1 MINLRKIIAL
11 SLCTSMLINSST
23 SVVSAAIG
31 NIRSFSIASNT
42 NNNDKSEQNKNSI
55 IWISKD
61 SIEVG
66 TEFNTMNGVK
76 AYDEDGSDITNS
88 ISVLGQVDNSKPG
101 EYELEYCVKNKSGE
115 TIKRTRKVTV
125 KESENKAELSQE
137 TTNKDNEVLNNQENV
152 QEVKIVGPTFTR
164 TYLGEEFNDKANIQA
179 INSNG
184 KDITSLIA
192 VEGQVDVNKVG
203 SYELKYSVADET
215 GKTATL
221 TRKVNVINKNIFN
234 KYIEKIN
241 EETKE
246 KIKELGFSIYLDNN
260 TSKFLVENQSK
271 EQLDPSKKDEVV
283 FKIRVI
289 DKDNKEKLKIELL
302 GSDTGESEK
311 LNSLKGLEYSFGDYI
326 EINTEEAKERF
337 TIEGEMSGDI
347 KAKLEEGATATEQDK
362 IEDYSDGVDNID
374 YLLNVRFKI
383 TEEGIETVYNKAP
396 EVRGL
401 QPMEKLLTERSSQL
415 EGISVIDDHDG
426 NISNDNIEIYEEK
439 NDEGKTI
446 GLRYEVSD
454 SWGRRVSVLR
464 YLKSQIESSEE
475 AQDIK
480 YIDSEGNINLASEN
494 SRTGTNNATAGTL
507 SRNIITVKGFAY
519 SDGNDERFKIK
530 FNGDTNKIEIYD
542 RDSRLFDNK
551 ITDKYFQIKLYSKT
565 GTLKRELT
573 INGSDRADNKK
584 IDEFNNTNFEFGDQI
599 EIYHAYS
606 DSKLLIASNIQNF
619 DGNPNTG
626 IPKNKLESARFELT
640 NTGMKYLTNTPPT
653 ITWSAEEL
661 VVTAGKE
668 VDLLADITVTDDI
681 DKNIKKS
688 TVSVTA
694 YNPNRL
700 GQQTITY
707 SVKDSWGAVGTY
719 NRTIRVVSNG
729 ALANTDI
736 KIKSADGSNGV
747 FSIGFDDLEK
757 RLLIKDQTENKL
769 DESKP
774 NELALSL
781 KIISKAGITKKEIK
795 LNGSASG
802 SHSQITA
809 LNGYRYNVGD
819 YIELWSPNYSKSI
832 IITGE
837 IQKDEEIT
845 EDYKDGVKKEDFI
858 KNVRF
863 RLDKNVLFA
872 KYNKAPEIKFKSDLT
887 IKRGQNFNP
896 LDFIEKIEDD
906 YDNLNKNLVK
916 VSYNKAEF
924 ESVGKYEVAYKIS
937 DSWGRVTEE
946 KIKIQVIEKNDLEK
960 SRIYFLPNDEAST
973 KDNAIV
979 TFAFDDVNKRLHADI
994 KESQFIS
1001 GSLNGNALEI
1011 SIFNSTGELK
1021 AKSTI
1026 GYNAQIDKEAL
1037 SEVLKATIEYDD
1049 MINVYAYSNK
1059 KIRITGLSSKGSEYE
1074 EGFENEDKMVNT
1086 RFKVTKNGLEAIY
1099 NEAPKFV
1106 GIDDKIIM
1114 KNESFEPLKDISVTD
1129 DHDKTIPNEKIE
1141 IIGTIDTSRAGYQ
1154 TLTYK
1159 VTDSW
1164 GRSTEK
1170 ERKVFVRPLAENNK
1184 IILKNSSSQDA
1195 FKIGF
1200 DFSKMRF
1207 TVEIID
1213 SNTVLNSENTGKE
1226 FSLTVYNSS
1235 GQRVETFELNG
1246 TDVLSEEKFDKLKKI
1261 PLSVG
1266 SQISLWAKTSNNL
1279 RVEGTLIKPDDVTI
1293 DYSHGISNAEY
1304 MDNVRFVGTED
1315 GMKVV
1320 YNKAPV
1326 ITLPQDTNPN
1336 PFVLYKGD
1344 DYRTELLKGVTVSDP
1359 NEFDNGINNDSIE
1372 IKLKKVKNNAENSTP
1387 NTTPGNTPNETP
1399 DSTTNTTTES
1409 SSNNRTSS
1417 NEIDS
1422 SNGTNESIDLENS
1435 GQGSESEGSGGD
1447 NSENS
1452 NPGGSSGSTNGNDNI
1467 DNSGGS
1473 EGSEQQ
1479 PPESNPGNSTEN
1491 ITEQFIT
1498 LENLTALGQYDV
1510 YYTIADSWGKKT
1522 QIIRR
1527 IVLESSI
1534 SRNGI
1539 VFQGNVYGQGHTVG
1553 DAFTLKFNINT
1564 KKLEVTNGDPNVIF
1578 RYGNDNA
1585 VYYKIYIYNNNGQL
1599 KTTQPIQLRGNEKFD
1614 SNSTQQ
1620 LNQISFDYGDY
1631 IKLEPEHAIRIKI
1644 TGPVRNQLE
1653 DYTDGGNYED
1663 DFKKTRFY
1671 ITEEGL
1677 KSQLEPKEINE
1688 NQSIIE
1694 FTGTLGGKPFKMVF
1708 DHETKQITYP
1718 NTTTQYY
1725 NYDID
1730 KQIALK
1736 VYVKK
1741 VSEQNERVAVNIQ
1754 GRTVGVPQALK
1765 NIFSNSLF
1773 EDGDYIRFE
1782 YTNIPNGGGIS
1793 VSGKLKSD
1801 YKYENKIISNEDIQ
1815 NIRFYLRSNND
1826 SKYLEPVYNNPPEF
1840 KTIIGSEQVDGLKDI
1855 DIYEDDVNTFNP
1867 MADVIVVDDND
1878 TNKNEDD
1885 YQVTNP
1891 IKDGITTT
1899 LSGIG
1904 KYVYTYTATDSWGKR
1919 TTATR
1924 NVYVR
1929 PSLFKNKIVLYPKV
1943 NTSDNEDNNQDG
1955 SSNGAEE
1962 DNRDNNSSGNIQSPG
1977 SNENDGNL
1985 ENEENS
1991 RVGSNLEQGDGLG
2004 TENPPSEGNGSESQ
2018 EPPSSGDSNGDN
2030 QETEDTPSEDDSN
2043 NENQTN
2049 QKPAFEIV
2057 FDNDTNK
2064 YVVKNRSN
2072 KPINPELGDNPA
2084 FKIRIY
2090 DGSGQVRTT
2099 IELNGSDTGESTKL
2113 DELNEVNFNYG
2124 DTIRV
2129 WSADTKSLRITGEVT
2144 KNIKEEN
2151 QSKKVSFESVNYEEG
2166 TDDQDYLN
2174 NVAFKTAEAGLT
2186 AYYNKAPE
2194 INIQNLVNKNELN
2207 ILFGEEVNLL
2217 NGVTVSDDRDNLSP
2231 NIIEI
2236 IGKDLVDKNQIG
2248 SYKVTY
2254 KLTDTWGRSTSKDIT
2269 VNVISNMKNNEI
2281 EVYGETIN
2289 NQSEHKFTLKF
2300 NIYTNKLEIVRK
2312 NPIQEDNSNQQPD
2325 ISENSKEGINDGDS
2339 STTEP
2344 PTTPTEPSEPVEPS
2358 NPEGTNKPG
2367 ESNTPEG
2374 GGNSGNEEN
2383 TVQPPSVPEGGGDS
2397 EEPTKPQKEKYF
2409 QIIVA
2414 NRNGIE
2420 KANVILSKDEM
2431 NSDEYLKKLTEINVF
2446 NDDIITLY
2454 SVNPS
2459 NVKIKGKIENKGT
2472 DNFENGFSSVD
2483 QFSNV
2488 KFKVSNKGFELLKYR
2503 ELVMEISQ
2511 NLSVTRGNSKELLNG
2526 INLKYRDNN
2535 QIENL
2540 SNVDI
2545 KVNNVDPLKTGEYNA
2560 EYILTD
2566 VWGRTIKQTRRVT
2579 VVERNPLEHNRIVL
2593 KDSGSN
2599 KELMEFYID
2608 TINKRIITR
2617 KFDNEYTGTEET
2629 LIKLTLYDESGRTKK
2644 SIEVTKENLNSIKNE
2659 YIDYDY
2665 TDLIGI
2671 SDLYNVKNGL
2681 IINGDIQDKKEDYS
2695 NGVDNNDYID
2705 NVRFKLID
2713 ENQGL
2718 KSIYNNAPTI
2728 TIDGELTLFKDE
2740 SPDLYEGVKAN
2751 DTDAHDKDVS
2761 ESDIV
2766 IDTELDI
2773 TRIGTY
2779 TATYILQDTWGRETT
2794 KTRQIVVKSSLL
2806 NNKIQFYKKNNTSN
2820 DNSDASNSPSGPS
2833 DSNGADS
2840 SNGANNDGEENNES
2854 VEVNTKEAINQED
2867 ESTDD
2872 NTEVD
2877 TEDTEDT
2884 ETDKGD
2890 EKEDDKEDVK
2900 VNSLFEISLDLQEK
2914 KFIVT
2919 KNNEELRKVRKETSK
2934 LLTKTSNNEE
2944 SVTPDSSEESGS
2956 QGSGNISGG
2965 DNTTTV
2971 PGGNESSDGTV
2982 TTPGVENTN
2991 QPNGD
2996 NTQGPGNSENTDNS
3010 QGGDESTDTIN
3021 PGIGTV
3027 NPNTPI
3033 NGVEF
3038 EFKLFDENGKLKKE
3052 LSIKTEDLTN
3062 RSNITSKLNDFN
3074 NTKFDFGDYISIY
3087 AKENANNVRI
3097 TGNIDKP
3104 NNIKED
3110 YSTGISDPNYMYNV
3124 RFKINEDAMDAIYNE
3139 APTIKILEPQ
3149 KEIDVYCGDDIDYG
3163 DGTEIS
3169 DDHDLDIGSNNI
3181 TLSEDDKKEMGKIG
3195 KHKVTLILTD
3205 SWGRSVSVQRTYNV
3219 KTSID
3224 RNVISFPGY
3233 NRTSGD
3239 YEVFKLKF
3247 DSTTKQ
3253 IKVVERKNEQI
3264 HVHEDKLFF
3273 RITVYNGKENTIKQ
3287 RVELQARDH
3296 GTDSKLNVLND
3307 LNFEYDDYIT
3317 IYAYQTGRVKIE
3329 GPVRD
3334 QLEDYSDGVQL
3345 GDDLKFT
3352 RFYITEAGLKSE
3364 FVPETLASNESLIE
3378 FIGTNGG
3385 TPFKIKFNHTNRS
3398 VSFPDTTEFYNYDAN
3413 NIDVFRVKYYNARTN
3428 TLTNY
3433 NSQGRQSTVNEQL
3446 RNQLQNGF
3454 NDNDYLAFEYLK
3466 IPDSYYGLRLTGSV
3480 NIGDSADE
3488 DLKKEDYSDG
3498 IQNKRNLTEVRFYL
3512 NKDGQQGIFPV
3523 RVPAATITG
3532 ADDIDVLQGT
3542 PFNLMT
3548 DVIAT
3553 DTNGTVLTNS
3563 ITVTGDSTLARS
3575 VNNRWDL
3582 DTSRIG
3588 LYYAKYEVQN
3598 SEGIKTTVYR
3608 NIRVYTNATLAL
3620 RDTNQ
3625 TITMEQGAYL
3635 TDESKK
3641 AFLKQFV
3648 LAQDPEAL
3656 GSDAAEINKNLT
3668 DSIDVDV
3675 SKIEIE
3681 KPGTYPIKYSVIN
3694 AYGKKSELETTVSVV
3709 RTINV
3714 SVPTTLPFQVVTN
3727 LLNTDDTTNTQDPF
3741 VSGVLKLKN
3750 NRTSDVRV
3758 SIESFNKE
3766 DNSGNLDIVD
3776 PKTVENWD
3784 DLSKEESMSKMSLG
3798 IFVKSGFKDEA
3809 SNPGAGGDSNPGS
3822 GSESN
3827 PGAGD
3832 TDSGNGSTPG
3842 TSEPSTPSPDGSTS
3856 GGASSEDG
3864 ASGGTGGGETEG
3876 DLGSSEDTNQD
3887 STSRTA
3893 NDVLNGRKV
3902 TWLVPNA
3909 TEETFMGTLP
3919 RAENLETPSEGKL
3932 SFTSKHGKNFI
3943 GGTYKGKFKL
3953 VFKFE

>member
-125 KESENKAELSQE
+125 KENKNKAELSQE

-164 TYLGEEFNDKANIQA
+164 TYLGEAFNDKANIQA
-179 INSNG
+179 IDSNG
-184 KDITSLIA
+184 KDITSLIN
-192 VEGQVDVNKVG
+192 VEGKVDVNKVG

-311 LNSLKGLEYSFGDYI
+311 LNSLKELEYSFGDYI

-494 SRTGTNNATAGTL
+494 SRTGPNNSVITGL
-507 SRNIITVKGFAY
+507 SSNIITVKGFTY
-519 SDGNDERFKIK
+519 SNNSEVRFKLK
-530 FNGDTNKIEIYD
+530 FNADTNKIEIYD

-551 ITDKYFQIKLYSKT
+551 IAGKYFQIKLYSKT

-606 DSKLLIASNIQNF
+606 DSKLLINGTIKEFNGTA
-619 DGNPNTG
+619 NTG
-626 IPKNKLESARFELT
+626 IPKEKLESARFELT
-640 NTGMKYLTNTPPT
+640 KEGMKYLTNRPPT
-653 ITWSAEEL
+653 ITWPDEEL
-661 VVTAGKE
+661 VVTAGKD
-668 VDLLADITVTDDI
+668 VDLLSDITVKDDI

-694 YNPNRL
+694 YNPNKL
-700 GQQTITY
+700 GQQTVTY

-736 KIKSADGSNGV
+736 KIKSADGSKDV
-747 FSIGFDDLEK
+747 FYIGFDDLEK
-757 RLLIKDQTENKL
+757 RLLIKNQTENKL
-769 DESKP
+769 NESKP

-795 LNGSASG
+795 LNGSANG

-832 IITGE
+832 IISGSIE
-837 IQKDEEIT
+837 KDKEIT
-845 EDYKDGVKKEDFI
+845 EDYNNGVTKEDFI

-863 RLDKNVLFA
+863 KIDKNVLFA

-887 IKRGQNFNP
+887 IKRGDKFDP
-896 LDFIEKIEDD
+896 LNFIEKIEDD
-906 YDNLNKNLVK
+906 YDNLNKNLVR
-916 VSYNKAEF
+916 VSYNADKF
-924 ESVGKYEVAYKIS
+924 EKVGSHEVTYKIT
-937 DSWGRVTEE
+937 DSWGRTTEKTISISVT
-946 KIKIQVIEKNDLEK
+946 EKNDLEK

-1001 GSLNGNALEI
+1001 GSLNGTALEI

-1026 GYNAQIDKEAL
+1026 RYNEQIDKAAL
-1037 SEVLKATIEYDD
+1037 SDILGVKIQYDD

-1059 KIRITGLSSKGSEYE
+1059 KIRIIGITSSEKNYE
-1074 EGFENEDKMVNT
+1074 SGFEDNDKMVNT
-1086 RFKVTKNGLEAIY
+1086 RFKVTENGLEPIY
-1099 NEAPKFV
+1099 NEAPEFH
-1106 GIDDKIIM
+1106 GLEEKIIM
-1114 KNESFEPLKDISVTD
+1114 KNEKFNNLEGVSVTD
-1129 DHDKTIPNEKIE
+1129 DHDQ
-1141 IIGTIDTSRAGYQ
+1141 TIDNSEIVITGQIDSSIAGYQ
-1154 TLTYK
+1154 TLIYK

-1359 NEFDNGINNDSIE
+1359 NEFDNGINKDSIE

-1387 NTTPGNTPNETP
+1387 NTTPDNTPNETP

-1409 SSNNRTSS
+1409 SFNNRTSS

-1422 SNGTNESIDLENS
+1422 SDGTNESTDLENS
-1435 GQGSESEGSGGD
+1435 GEGSESEGSSGD
-1447 NSENS
+1447 NSSENNS
-1452 NPGGSSGSTNGNDNI
+1452 ENGNPGGSSGSTDGNDNT

-1473 EGSEQQ
+1473 EGNEQQ
-1479 PPESNPGNSTEN
+1479 PPENNPESSNGNTSEK
-1491 ITEQFIT
+1491 FIE
-1498 LENLTALGQYDV
+1498 LKNLTELGQYDV
-1510 YYTIADSWGKKT
+1510 YYTIADSWGKET
-1522 QIIRR
+1522 QIVRR

-1534 SRNGI
+1534 VRNGI
-1539 VFQGNVYGQGHTVG
+1539 IFQGNVRGQQYTVG
-1553 DAFTLKFNINT
+1553 DAFTLKFNIKT
-1564 KKLEVTNGDPNVIF
+1564 KKFEIAEKNTNVIF
-1578 RYGNDNA
+1578 RYNNENN
-1585 VYYKIYIYNNNGQL
+1585 VYHKMYIYDKNGNL
-1599 KTTQPIQLRGNEKFD
+1599 KSDGTIELRGNETAD
-1614 SNSTQQ
+1614 SPSAQR

-1631 IKLEPEHAIRIKI
+1631 IKFEPEHAIRIKI
-1644 TGPVRNQLE
+1644 TGTVRDELE
-1653 DYTDGGNYED
+1653 DYSDGGNYED

-1677 KSQLEPKEINE
+1677 RSVLEPKGLNE

-1708 DHETKQITYP
+1708 DHETKQISYP
-1718 NTTTQYY
+1718 SNTTQYY
-1725 NYDID
+1725 NYDSD
-1730 KQIALK
+1730 KRTALTA
-1736 VYVKK
+1736 YVKK
-1741 VSEQNERVAVNIQ
+1741 VNAQSERRIEIQ
-1754 GRTVGVPQALK
+1754 GRTSGVPGNLK
-1765 NIFSNSLF
+1765 SIFSNNTF
-1773 EDGDYIRFE
+1773 NDGDYIRFE

-1793 VSGKLKSD
+1793 ISGKLKPG

-1840 KTIIGSEQVDGLKDI
+1840 KTTIGNEQIDGLKDI

-1878 TNKNEDD
+1878 KDKRTND
-1885 YQVTNP
+1885 YTVTPPNPTVTN
-1891 IKDGITTT
+1891 
-1899 LSGIG
+1899 GIG

-1955 SSNGAEE
+1955 SGNGAEE

-2004 TENPPSEGNGSESQ
+2004 TENHPSGGNNSGVEAPPTES
-2018 EPPSSGDSNGDN
+2018 DN
-2030 QETEDTPSEDDSN
+2030 PTTENPPSEDDSN
-2043 NENQTN
+2043 NNQPSTETKE
-2049 QKPAFEIV
+2049 KPAFEIV
-2057 FDNDTNK
+2057 FDNDTHK

-2072 KPINPELGDNPA
+2072 KPINAELGDNPA

-2090 DGSGQVRTT
+2090 DGAGHVRAT
-2099 IELNGSDTGESTKL
+2099 IELNGSDTGESAKL
-2113 DELNEVNFNYG
+2113 DELNKVDFSYG

-2129 WSADTKSLRITGEVT
+2129 WSADTKSLRVTGKVT

-2151 QSKKVSFESVNYEEG
+2151 QSKKASFESVNYEEG
-2166 TDDQDYLN
+2166 TDDQDYFN
-2174 NVAFKTAEAGLT
+2174 NVAFQTAEAGLT
-2186 AYYNKAPE
+2186 AYYNKGPE

-2236 IGKDLVDKNQIG
+2236 IGKELVDKNQIG

-2281 EVYGETIN
+2281 EVYGEATN

-2312 NPIQEDNSNQQPD
+2312 NPIQENNNNQQPD
-2325 ISENSKEGINDGDS
+2325 TSENSKEGVNEGDS
-2339 STTEP
+2339 STTEQ
-2344 PTTPTEPSEPVEPS
+2344 PTTPIEPSEPVEPS

-2459 NVKIKGKIENKGT
+2459 NVKIKGKIENKGD
-2472 DNFENGFSSVD
+2472 DNFEEGFTNVE
-2483 QFSNV
+2483 QFNNV
-2488 KFKVSNKGFELLKYR
+2488 KFKITNKGFELLKYR

-2511 NLSVTRGNSKELLNG
+2511 NLSVTRGNSEELLNG
-2526 INLKYRDNN
+2526 IYLRYRDNN
-2535 QIENL
+2535 QIVNL
-2540 SNVDI
+2540 SNVNI
-2545 KVNNVDPLKTGEYNA
+2545 QVKNVDPLKPGEYNA

-2566 VWGRTIKQTRRVT
+2566 VWGRTIEETRKVT
-2579 VVERNPLEHNRIVL
+2579 VVERNHLEHNRIVL
-2593 KDSGSN
+2593 KDSSNN

-2617 KFDNEYTGTEET
+2617 KFDNEYTGAEET
-2629 LIKLTLYDESGRTKK
+2629 LIKLTLYDENGRTKK
-2644 SIEVTKENLNSIKNE
+2644 SIEVTKDNLNSIENE

-2671 SDLYNVKNGL
+2671 SDLYNVKDGL
-2681 IINGDIQDKKEDYS
+2681 IIKGDIEDRKEDYS

-2713 ENQGL
+2713 ENQGV

-2794 KTRQIVVKSSLL
+2794 ETRQIVVKSSLL

-2820 DNSDASNSPSGPS
+2820 DNSDVSNTPSGPS

-2840 SNGANNDGEENNES
+2840 SNGPGNDGEENNES

-3087 AKENANNVRI
+3087 AKENTNNVRI

-3139 APTIKILEPQ
+3139 APTIKVQNPNEV
-3149 KEIDVYCGDDIDYG
+3149 IDVYCGDDIDYG
-3163 DGTEIS
+3163 FGAEIS

-3181 TLSEDDKKEMGKIG
+3181 TLSENDKNAMAKIG
-3195 KHKVTLILTD
+3195 QHTVTLILTD
-3205 SWGRSVSVQRTYNV
+3205 SWGRSVSVKRKYNV
-3219 KTSID
+3219 KPSID
-3224 RNVISFPGY
+3224 RNVISFPGRQ
-3233 NRTSGD
+3233 NGTDG
-3239 YEVFKLKF
+3239 VAFKVGF
-3247 DSTTKQ
+3247 DSQEKR
-3253 IKVVERKNEQI
+3253 IKLVEKNDFRIQEHNHQLFFKI
-3264 HVHEDKLFF
+3264 NVYKANNEKRINEIVLYSDDRGNTDKL
-3273 RITVYNGKENTIKQ
+3273 RELENLT
-3287 RVELQARDH
+3287 
-3296 GTDSKLNVLND
+3296 
-3307 LNFEYDDYIT
+3307 FEYGDYIT

-3352 RFYITEAGLKSE
+3352 RFYITEAGLKSQ
-3364 FVPETLASNESLIE
+3364 FVPETLETNESLIE

-3385 TPFKIKFNHTNRS
+3385 TPFKIKFNHTDRR
-3398 VSFPDTTEFYNYDAN
+3398 VSFPDTTEFYNYDAGSRV
-3413 NIDVFRVKYYNARTN
+3413 VFRVKYYNASTG
-3428 TLTNY
+3428 TLTSY
-3433 NSQGRQSTVNEQL
+3433 DSQGGHNSVNQQL
-3446 RNQLQNGF
+3446 KDVLNRGF
-3454 NDNDYLAFEYLK
+3454 NNNDYLAFEYLE
-3466 IPDSYYGLRLTGSV
+3466 IPDSYYGLRLTGKV
-3480 NIGDSADE
+3480 EIGGDADE
-3488 DLKKEDYSDG
+3488 DLKKENYSDG

-3512 NKDGQQGIFPV
+3512 NKDDQQGIFPV
-3523 RVPAATITG
+3523 RVKAATITG
-3532 ADDIDVLQGT
+3532 AEDIDVLQNT
-3542 PFNLMT
+3542 RFNLK
-3548 DVIAT
+3548 DHVKAT
-3553 DTNGTVLTNS
+3553 DSDGEVLTGS
-3563 ITVTGDSTLARS
+3563 MTVTGDNTLARS
-3575 VNNRWDL
+3575 VNDNWDL

-3588 LYYAKYEVQN
+3588 LYYAKYEVVN
-3598 SEGIKTTVYR
+3598 KEGIKTTVYR

-3620 RDTNQ
+3620 KDSDEE
-3625 TITMEQGAYL
+3625 IVMEQGAYP
-3635 TDESKK
+3635 TVESKK
-3641 AFLKQFV
+3641 EFLKKFAM
-3648 LAQDPEAL
+3648 AQDPEAI
-3656 GSDAAEINKNLT
+3656 SDNAEQINQKLT

-3675 SKIEIE
+3675 SQINIE

-3694 AYGKKSELETTVSVV
+3694 AYGKKSELEANVSVV

-3758 SIESFNKE
+3758 SIESFTKE
-3766 DNSGNLDIVD
+3766 DSSGELNIVNPSD
-3776 PKTVENWD
+3776 VTNWD

-3798 IFVKSGFKDEA
+3798 IFVKSGFKDET
-3809 SNPGAGGDSNPGS
+3809 NTPDTGGDSSPGS
-3822 GSESN
+3822 
-3827 PGAGD
+3827 GD
-3832 TDSGNGSTPG
+3832 TDSGNGTTPG
-3842 TSEPSTPSPDGSTS
+3842 TSEPSVPNPDGSTS
-3856 GGASSEDG
+3856 GGASSEGG
-3864 ASGGTGGGETEG
+3864 ASGGTGGETEG

-3893 NDVLNGRKV
+3893 NDVLNERNV
-3902 TWLVPNA
+3902 TWLVPNE
-3909 TEETFMGTLP
+3909 TTKTFMGTLP
-3919 RAENLETPSEGKL
+3919 RASSLQTPSEGKL

>member
-125 KESENKAELSQE
+125 KENKNKAELSQE

-164 TYLGEEFNDKANIQA
+164 TYLGEAFNDKANIQA
-179 INSNG
+179 IDSNG
-184 KDITSLIA
+184 KDITSLIT

-311 LNSLKGLEYSFGDYI
+311 LNSLKELEYSFGDYI

-464 YLKSQIESSEE
+464 YLKSQIESSDE

-507 SRNIITVKGFAY
+507 SRNIITVKGFTY

-530 FNGDTNKIEIYD
+530 FNGDTNKIEIYG

-551 ITDKYFQIKLYSKT
+551 IADKYFQIKLYSKT

-606 DSKLLIASNIQNF
+606 ESKLLI
-619 DGNPNTG
+619 DGNIKEFNGTANTG

-640 NTGMKYLTNTPPT
+640 KEGMKYLTNTPPT
-653 ITWSAEEL
+653 VTWPDEEL
-661 VVTAGKE
+661 VVTAGKD
-668 VDLLADITVTDDI
+668 VDLLSDITVTDDI

-688 TVSVTA
+688 TVNVTA
-694 YNPNRL
+694 YNPNKL
-700 GQQTITY
+700 GQQTVTY

-736 KIKSADGSNGV
+736 KIKSADGSNDV

-757 RLLIKDQTENKL
+757 RLLIKNQTENKL
-769 DESKP
+769 NESKP

-795 LNGSASG
+795 LNGSANG

-819 YIELWSPNYSKSI
+819 YIELWSPDYSKSI

-837 IQKDEEIT
+837 IQKDKEIT
-845 EDYKDGVKKEDFI
+845 EDYKDGVQTEDFI

-863 RLDKNVLFA
+863 KIDKNVLIA
-872 KYNKAPEIKFKSDLT
+872 KYNKAPTFKFKSDLT
-887 IKRGQNFNP
+887 IKRGDNFNP
-896 LDFIEKIEDD
+896 LDFIDEIKDD
-906 YDNLNKNLVK
+906 YDNLNKKLVK
-916 VSYNKAEF
+916 VTYDEADF
-924 ESVGKYEVAYKIS
+924 EEVGSHEVTYKIT
-937 DSWGRVTEE
+937 DSWGRTTEE
-946 KIKIQVIEKNDLEK
+946 TISISVTEKNDLEK

-1001 GSLNGNALEI
+1001 GSLNGTALEI

-1026 GYNAQIDKEAL
+1026 RYNEQIDKAAL
-1037 SEVLKATIEYDD
+1037 SDILRAKIQYDD
-1049 MINVYAYSNK
+1049 MINVYAYSNS
-1059 KIRITGLSSKGSEYE
+1059 KIRIIGITSSEKNYE
-1074 EGFENEDKMVNT
+1074 SGFEDNDKMVNT
-1086 RFKVTKNGLEAIY
+1086 RFKVTENGLEPIY
-1099 NEAPKFV
+1099 NEAPKFH
-1106 GIDDKIIM
+1106 GLEEKIIM
-1114 KNESFEPLKDISVTD
+1114 KNEKFNNLEGVSVTD
-1129 DHDKTIPNEKIE
+1129 DHDQ
-1141 IIGTIDTSRAGYQ
+1141 TIDNSKIVITGQIDSSIAGYQ
-1154 TLTYK
+1154 TLIYK

-1184 IILKNSSSQDA
+1184 IILKNSNSQDA

-1207 TVEIID
+1207 TAEIID

-1235 GQRVETFELNG
+1235 GQRVETFEFNG

-1344 DYRTELLKGVTVSDP
+1344 DYRTELLKNVLVSDP
-1359 NEFDNGINNDSIE
+1359 NEFDNGITKDSIE
-1372 IKLKKVKNNAENSTP
+1372 IKLKKITNAENSTP

-1399 DSTTNTTTES
+1399 DSTTNTIAES
-1409 SSNNRTSS
+1409 SS

-1422 SNGTNESIDLENS
+1422 SDGTNESTDLENS
-1435 GQGSESEGSGGD
+1435 EQGSESEGSSGN
-1447 NSENS
+1447 NSEN
-1452 NPGGSSGSTNGNDNI
+1452 
-1467 DNSGGS
+1467 
-1473 EGSEQQ
+1473 
-1479 PPESNPGNSTEN
+1479 SNPGNSTEN

-1498 LENLTALGQYDV
+1498 LENLTELGQYDV
-1510 YYTIADSWGKKT
+1510 YYTIADSWGRET
-1522 QIIRR
+1522 QVVRR
-1527 IVLESSI
+1527 ILLQSSI
-1534 SRNGI
+1534 VRNGI
-1539 VFQGNVYGQGHTVG
+1539 IFQGNVRGQQYTVG
-1553 DAFTLKFNINT
+1553 DAFTLKFNIKT
-1564 KKLEVTNGDPNVIF
+1564 KKFEIAEKNTNIIF
-1578 RYGNDNA
+1578 RYNNENN
-1585 VYYKIYIYNNNGQL
+1585 VYHKMYIYDKNGNL
-1599 KTTQPIQLRGNEKFD
+1599 KSNGTIELRGNETAD
-1614 SNSTQQ
+1614 SPSAQK

-1631 IKLEPEHAIRIKI
+1631 IKFEPEHAIRIKI
-1644 TGPVRNQLE
+1644 TGTVRDELE
-1653 DYTDGGNYED
+1653 DYSDGGNYED

-1677 KSQLEPKEINE
+1677 RSVLEPKGLNE

-1708 DHETKQITYP
+1708 DHATKQISYP
-1718 NTTTQYY
+1718 SNTTQYY
-1725 NYDID
+1725 NYDIERRT
-1730 KQIALK
+1730 ALTA
-1736 VYVKK
+1736 YVKK
-1741 VSEQNERVAVNIQ
+1741 VNAQSESRIDIQ
-1754 GRTVGVPQALK
+1754 GRTSGVPRNLK
-1765 NIFSNSLF
+1765 SIFSNNTF
-1773 EDGDYIRFE
+1773 NDGDYIRFE

-1793 VSGKLKSD
+1793 ISGKLKPD
-1801 YKYENKIISNEDIQ
+1801 YKYQNKIISNEDIQ

-1840 KTIIGSEQVDGLKDI
+1840 KTTIGSEQIDGLKDI

-1878 TNKNEDD
+1878 KDKRTND
-1885 YQVTNP
+1885 YTVTPPNPTVTN
-1891 IKDGITTT
+1891 
-1899 LSGIG
+1899 GIG

-1929 PSLFKNKIVLYPKV
+1929 PSLFKNKIVLYPKES
-1943 NTSDNEDNNQDG
+1943 TSNSDQGNQDDEL
-1955 SSNGAEE
+1955 EE
-1962 DNRDNNSSGNIQSPG
+1962 DNNSSKHIKSSI
-1977 SNENDGNL
+1977 SNHNEGNL
-1985 ENEENS
+1985 ENSEGGNNTEE
-1991 RVGSNLEQGDGLG
+1991 GDNPS
-2004 TENPPSEGNGSESQ
+2004 TENPPSEGNGSEI
-2018 EPPSSGDSNGDN
+2018 ETPPSNGDSNGDN
-2030 QETEDTPSEDDSN
+2030 QESEDTPSEDDSN
-2043 NENQTN
+2043 NNQPSTETKE
-2049 QKPAFEIV
+2049 KPAFEIV
-2057 FDNDTNK
+2057 FDNDTHK

-2072 KPINPELGDNPA
+2072 KPINSELGDNPA

-2090 DGSGQVRTT
+2090 NQAGEERKT
-2099 IELNGSDTGESTKL
+2099 IELNGSDTGESAKL
-2113 DELNEVNFNYG
+2113 DELNNVDFSYG
-2124 DTIRV
+2124 DRIRV
-2129 WSADTKSLRITGEVT
+2129 WSADTKSLRITGNIT
-2144 KNIKEEN
+2144 KNI
-2151 QSKKVSFESVNYEEG
+2151 QTQDESEQAKFNEINYENG
-2166 TDDQDYLN
+2166 TDDQNYFN
-2174 NVAFKTAEAGLT
+2174 NVAFKTAQSGLT

-2194 INIQNLVNKNELN
+2194 INIKNLIKGNQLN

-2217 NGVTVSDDRDNLSP
+2217 NGVTVSDDRDNLSS
-2231 NIIEI
+2231 NDIEV
-2236 IGKDLVDKNQIG
+2236 IGKELVDKEQIG
-2248 SYKVTY
+2248 SYNVIYKV
-2254 KLTDTWGRSTSKDIT
+2254 TDTWGRSSSKEVT
-2269 VNVISNMKNNEI
+2269 VNVISNMTNNEI
-2281 EVYGETIN
+2281 EVYGEN
-2289 NQSEHKFTLKF
+2289 SQGQSEHKFTLKF

-2325 ISENSKEGINDGDS
+2325 ISENSKEGINHGDS

-2344 PTTPTEPSEPVEPS
+2344 PTTPIEPSEPVEPG
-2358 NPEGTNKPG
+2358 NQEIPNEPG
-2367 ESNTPEG
+2367 ESNPPEG
-2374 GGNSGNEEN
+2374 GENSGDQED
-2383 TVQPPSVPEGGGDS
+2383 TVEPPSNPEGGGDS
-2397 EEPTKPQKEKYF
+2397 DGETKPQKEKYF
-2409 QIIVA
+2409 QIIVT
-2414 NRNGIE
+2414 NRNGNE

-2431 NSDEYLKKLTEINVF
+2431 NSDEPLKKLTEINIF
-2446 NDDIITLY
+2446 NDDIISFY
-2454 SVNPS
+2454 SVNEN

-2483 QFSNV
+2483 QFNNV
-2488 KFKVSNKGFELLKYR
+2488 KFKITNKGFELIKYR

-2644 SIEVTKENLNSIKNE
+2644 SIEVTKENLNSIENE

-2681 IINGDIQDKKEDYS
+2681 IINGDIQYKKEDYS

-2773 TRIGTY
+2773 TRIGRY

-2890 EKEDDKEDVK
+2890 QKEDDKEDVK

-2919 KNNEELRKVRKETSK
+2919 KNNEELRRVRKETSK

-2944 SVTPDSSEESGS
+2944 SVTPDSSEENGP

-2965 DNTTTV
+2965 NNNITV
-2971 PGGNESSDGTV
+2971 PGGNESSDGDV

-2996 NTQGPGNSENTDNS
+2996 NTQDSGSGDNTDNS
-3010 QGGDESTDTIN
+3010 QDGDESTDTIN
-3021 PGIGTV
+3021 PGVGTV

-3087 AKENANNVRI
+3087 AKENTNNVRI

-3163 DGTEIS
+3163 DGAEIS

-3205 SWGRSVSVQRTYNV
+3205 SWGRSVSVQRTYNI
-3219 KTSID
+3219 KASID
-3224 RNVISFPGY
+3224 RNIISFPGHG
-3233 NRTSGD
+3233 NNID

-3253 IKVVERKNEQI
+3253 IKVVDREDKQI
-3264 HVHEDKLFF
+3264 HVHNDMLFF
-3273 RITVYNGKENTIKQ
+3273 RITVYNGKDNTIKQ
-3287 RVELQARDH
+3287 SVELQARDH
-3296 GTDSKLNVLND
+3296 GTNSKLNVLND

-3352 RFYITEAGLKSE
+3352 RFYITEAGLKSK

-3413 NIDVFRVKYYNARTN
+3413 NIDVFRVKYYNASTN

-3433 NSQGRQSTVNEQL
+3433 NSQGRHSTVNGQL
-3446 RNQLQNGF
+3446 RNQLRNGF

-3512 NKDGQQGIFPV
+3512 NKDGQPGIFPV
-3523 RVPAATITG
+3523 RVEAAKITG
-3532 ADDIDVLQGT
+3532 ADDIDVLQGSR
-3542 PFNLMT
+3542 FNLKEH
-3548 DVIAT
+3548 VEAT
-3553 DTNGTVLTNS
+3553 DADGTVLTTNM
-3563 ITVTGDSTLARS
+3563 TVTGDNNLARNIDS
-3575 VNNRWDL
+3575 NWNL

-3598 SEGIKTTVYR
+3598 RAGIKTTVYR

-3620 RDTNQ
+3620 RDTSK
-3625 TITMEQGAYL
+3625 TITMEQGAYP
-3635 TDESKK
+3635 TAESKK
-3641 AFLKQFV
+3641 AFLKQFA

-3668 DSIDVDV
+3668 DKIDVDV

-3681 KPGTYPIKYSVIN
+3681 KPGTYPIKYSVVN
-3694 AYGKKSELETTVSVV
+3694 DYGKKSELETTVSVV

-3758 SIESFNKE
+3758 SIESFIKE
-3766 DNSGNLDIVD
+3766 DSSGELNIVN
-3776 PKTVENWD
+3776 PNTVENWD
-3784 DLSKEESMSKMSLG
+3784 TLSKEESMSKMSLG
-3798 IFVKSGFKDEA
+3798 IFVKSGFKDET
-3809 SNPGAGGDSNPGS
+3809 NTPGTGGDSNPGS

-3827 PGAGD
+3827 PD
-3832 TDSGNGSTPG
+3832 NSTPG

-3893 NDVLNGRKV
+3893 NDVLNERNV
-3902 TWLVPNA
+3902 TWLVPNE
-3909 TEETFMGTLP
+3909 TTKTFMGTLP
-3919 RAENLETPSEGKL
+3919 RASSLETPSEGKL

>member
-125 KESENKAELSQE
+125 KENKNKAELSQE

-164 TYLGEEFNDKANIQA
+164 TYLGEAFNDKANIQA
-179 INSNG
+179 IDSNG
-184 KDITSLIA
+184 NDITSLIT

-311 LNSLKGLEYSFGDYI
+311 LNSLKELEYSFGDYI

-494 SRTGTNNATAGTL
+494 SRTGTNSSTTAGNL

-551 ITDKYFQIKLYSKT
+551 IADKYFQIKLYSKT

-661 VVTAGKE
+661 VVTAGQE

-694 YNPNRL
+694 YNPNKL

-736 KIKSADGSNGV
+736 KIKSADGSKDV

-757 RLLIKDQTENKL
+757 RLLIKNQTENKL
-769 DESKP
+769 NESKP
-774 NELALSL
+774 SELALSL

-795 LNGSASG
+795 LNGSANG

-819 YIELWSPNYSKSI
+819 YIELWSPDYSKSI

-837 IQKDEEIT
+837 IQKDKEIT
-845 EDYKDGVKKEDFI
+845 EDYKDGVQTEDFI

-863 RLDKNVLFA
+863 KIDKNVLIA

-1011 SIFNSTGELK
+1011 AIFNSKGKLK

-1049 MINVYAYSNK
+1049 MINVYAYSNS
-1059 KIRITGLSSKGSEYE
+1059 KIRIIGITSSEKNYE
-1074 EGFENEDKMVNT
+1074 SGFEDNDKMVNT
-1086 RFKVTKNGLEAIY
+1086 RFKVTENGLEPIY
-1099 NEAPKFV
+1099 NEAPKFH
-1106 GIDDKIIM
+1106 GLEEKIIM
-1114 KNESFEPLKDISVTD
+1114 KNENFNNLEGVSVTD

-1154 TLTYK
+1154 TLVYK

-1164 GRSTEK
+1164 GRSTEVT
-1170 ERKVFVRPLAENNK
+1170 RKVFVRPLAENNK
-1184 IILKNSSSQDA
+1184 IVLKNSSNEDA

-1200 DFSKMRF
+1200 DFNTMRF
-1207 TVEIID
+1207 TITKVEG
-1213 SNTVLNSENTGKE
+1213 SSVQLNQQNPERE
-1226 FSLTVYNSS
+1226 FYLAVYNSS
-1235 GQRVETFELNG
+1235 GEVVGSFELKG
-1246 TDVLSEEKFDKLKKI
+1246 TDTLDEAKFAELRKI
-1261 PLSVG
+1261 PLSIG
-1266 SQISLWAKTSNNL
+1266 SQISLWAKTNTNL
-1279 RVEGTLIKPDDVTI
+1279 RVEGTIIQPSEVTENYN
-1293 DYSHGISNAEY
+1293 DGIQNVEY
-1304 MDNVRFVGTED
+1304 MNNVRFVGTED
-1315 GMKVV
+1315 GIQVI

-1326 ITLPQDTNPN
+1326 ITLPQNTEPNTNQ
-1336 PFVLYKGD
+1336 FVLYKGD
-1344 DYRTELLKGVTVSDP
+1344 DYRAELLKGVTVSDP
-1359 NEFDNGINNDSIE
+1359 NEFDSGINKDSIE

-1387 NTTPGNTPNETP
+1387 DNTPNETP

-1422 SNGTNESIDLENS
+1422 SNGTNESTDLENS
-1435 GQGSESEGSGGD
+1435 GQDSESEGSSGD
-1447 NSENS
+1447 NSSENNS
-1452 NPGGSSGSTNGNDNI
+1452 ENDNPGGSSGSTDGNDNT
-1467 DNSGGS
+1467 DNLGGS

-1479 PPESNPGNSTEN
+1479 PPENNSGNSNEN
-1491 ITEQFIT
+1491 ITEQFID
-1498 LENLTALGQYDV
+1498 LKNLTELGQYDV

-1522 QIIRR
+1522 QIVRR

-1534 SRNGI
+1534 IRNGI
-1539 VFQGNVYGQGHTVG
+1539 VFQGNVYGQGHTVR

-1578 RYGNDNA
+1578 RYGNNNA
-1585 VYYKIYIYNNNGQL
+1585 VYHKIYIYNNNGQL
-1599 KTTQPIQLRGNEKFD
+1599 KTTQPIELRGNEKFD

-1741 VSEQNERVAVNIQ
+1741 VSEQNERVINIQ
-1754 GRTVGVPQALK
+1754 GRTVGVPQGLK
-1765 NIFSNSLF
+1765 NIFSNNLF

-1793 VSGKLKSD
+1793 VSGKLKPD

-1826 SKYLEPVYNNPPEF
+1826 SKYLEPVYNNPPVF
-1840 KTIIGSEQVDGLKDI
+1840 KTIVGEAKVDGLKDL

-1867 MADVIVVDDND
+1867 KADVIVVDDND
-1878 TNKNEDD
+1878 TTKNEDD

-1929 PSLFKNKIVLYPKV
+1929 PSLFKNKIVLYPKES
-1943 NTSDNEDNNQDG
+1943 TSNSDQGNQDDEL
-1955 SSNGAEE
+1955 EE
-1962 DNRDNNSSGNIQSPG
+1962 DNNSSKHIKSSI
-1977 SNENDGNL
+1977 SNHNEGNL
-1985 ENEENS
+1985 ENSEGGNNTEE
-1991 RVGSNLEQGDGLG
+1991 GDNPS
-2004 TENPPSEGNGSESQ
+2004 TENPPSEGNGSEI
-2018 EPPSSGDSNGDN
+2018 ETPPSNGDSNGDN
-2030 QETEDTPSEDDSN
+2030 QESEDTPSEDDSN
-2043 NENQTN
+2043 NNQPSTETKE
-2049 QKPAFEIV
+2049 KPAFEIV
-2057 FDNDTNK
+2057 FDNDTQK

-2072 KPINPELGDNPA
+2072 KPINAELGDNPA

-2090 DGSGQVRTT
+2090 DGAGHVRST

-2113 DELNEVNFNYG
+2113 DELNEVDFSYG

-2129 WSADTKSLRITGEVT
+2129 WSADTKSLRVTGKVT

-2151 QSKKVSFESVNYEEG
+2151 QSKKASFESVNYEEG
-2166 TDDQDYLN
+2166 TDDQDYFN

-2236 IGKDLVDKNQIG
+2236 IGKELVDKNQIG

-2254 KLTDTWGRSTSKDIT
+2254 KLTDTWGRSTSKDVT
-2269 VNVISNMKNNEI
+2269 VNVISNMTNNEI
-2281 EVYGETIN
+2281 EAYGEN
-2289 NQSEHKFTLKF
+2289 SQGQSEHKFTLKF

-2344 PTTPTEPSEPVEPS
+2344 PTTPTEPSEPVEPG
-2358 NPEGTNKPG
+2358 NQEIPNEPG
-2367 ESNTPEG
+2367 ESNPPEG
-2374 GGNSGNEEN
+2374 GENSGDQED
-2383 TVQPPSVPEGGGDS
+2383 TVEPPSNPEGGGDS
-2397 EEPTKPQKEKYF
+2397 DGETKPQKEKYF
-2409 QIIVA
+2409 QIIVT
-2414 NRNGIE
+2414 NRNGNE

-2431 NSDEYLKKLTEINVF
+2431 NSDEPLKKLTEINIF
-2446 NDDIITLY
+2446 NDDIISLY
-2454 SVNPS
+2454 SVNAN

-2472 DNFENGFSSVD
+2472 DNFEEGFTNVE

-2488 KFKVSNKGFELLKYR
+2488 KFKITNKGFELIKYR

-2511 NLSVTRGNSKELLNG
+2511 NLSVTRGNSEELLNG

-2644 SIEVTKENLNSIKNE
+2644 SIEVTKENLNSIENE

-2681 IINGDIQDKKEDYS
+2681 IINGNIQDKKEDYS

-2890 EKEDDKEDVK
+2890 QKEDDKEDVK

-2919 KNNEELRKVRKETSK
+2919 KNNEELRRVRKETSK

-2944 SVTPDSSEESGS
+2944 SVTPDSSEENGP

-2965 DNTTTV
+2965 NNNITV
-2971 PGGNESSDGTV
+2971 PGGNESSDGDV
-2982 TTPGVENTN
+2982 TIPGVENTN

-2996 NTQGPGNSENTDNS
+2996 NTQEPGNSENTDNS
-3010 QGGDESTDTIN
+3010 QGGDGTTVTTK
-3021 PGIGTV
+3021 PGVGTV
-3027 NPNTPI
+3027 NPNKPI
-3033 NGVEF
+3033 DGVEF

-3139 APTIKILEPQ
+3139 APTIKVQNPNEV
-3149 KEIDVYCGDDIDYG
+3149 IDVYCGDDIDYG
-3163 DGTEIS
+3163 YGAEIS

-3181 TLSEDDKKEMGKIG
+3181 TLSEDDKNAMAKIG
-3195 KHKVTLILTD
+3195 QHTVALILTD
-3205 SWGRSVSVQRTYNV
+3205 SWGRSVSVQRTYNI

-3224 RNVISFPGY
+3224 RNVISFPGHGN
-3233 NRTSGD
+3233 NRD

-3247 DSTTKQ
+3247 DSTTMQ
-3253 IKVVERKNEQI
+3253 LKVTDRENQQI
-3264 HVHEDKLFF
+3264 HGHGDRLTFF
-3273 RITVYNGKENTIKQ
+3273 IITVYNGKSNEVME
-3287 RVELQARDH
+3287 RVELKASDH
-3296 GTDSKLNVLND
+3296 GTSSKLDRLNN
-3307 LNFEYDDYIT
+3307 LKFNYGDYIT

-3385 TPFKIKFNHTNRS
+3385 TPFKIKFNHTDRR
-3398 VSFPDTTEFYNYDAN
+3398 VSFPDTTEFYNYDAGRRV
-3413 NIDVFRVKYYNARTN
+3413 VFRVKYYNASTGR
-3428 TLTNY
+3428 LTSY
-3433 NSQGRQSTVNEQL
+3433 DSQGGHNSVNQQL
-3446 RNQLQNGF
+3446 KDVLNRGF
-3454 NDNDYLAFEYLK
+3454 NNNDYLAFEYLE
-3466 IPDSYYGLRLTGSV
+3466 IPDSYYGLRLTGKV
-3480 NIGDSADE
+3480 EIGGDADE
-3488 DLKKEDYSDG
+3488 DLKKENYSDG

-3512 NKDGQQGIFPV
+3512 NKDGQPGIFPV
-3523 RVPAATITG
+3523 RVEAAKITG

-3588 LYYAKYEVQN
+3588 LYYAKYEVVN
-3598 SEGIKTTVYR
+3598 GEGIKTTVYR

-3620 RDTNQ
+3620 RDTSK
-3625 TITMEQGAYL
+3625 TITMEQGAYP

-3641 AFLKQFV
+3641 AFLKQFA
-3648 LAQDPEAL
+3648 LAQDPEAI
-3656 GSDAAEINKNLT
+3656 GSDAAEINQKLT
-3668 DSIDVDV
+3668 DKIDVDV

-3694 AYGKKSELETTVSVV
+3694 AYGKKSELEANVSVV

-3758 SIESFNKE
+3758 SIESFTKE
-3766 DNSGNLDIVD
+3766 DSSGELNIVN
-3776 PKTVENWD
+3776 PNTVENWD
-3784 DLSKEESMSKMSLG
+3784 TLSKEESMSKMSLG
-3798 IFVKSGFKDEA
+3798 IFVKSGFKDET
-3809 SNPGAGGDSNPGS
+3809 NTPDTGED
-3822 GSESN
+3822 SN

-3832 TDSGNGSTPG
+3832 TDSGNGSTPD
-3842 TSEPSTPSPDGSTS
+3842 TSEPSVPNPDGSTS

-3876 DLGSSEDTNQD
+3876 DLGSSENTNQD

-3893 NDVLNGRKV
+3893 NDVLNERNV
-3902 TWLVPNA
+3902 TWLVPNE
-3909 TEETFMGTLP
+3909 TTKTFMGTLP
-3919 RAENLETPSEGKL
+3919 RASSLETPSEGKL

>member
-125 KESENKAELSQE
+125 KENKNKAELSQE

-164 TYLGEEFNDKANIQA
+164 TYLGEAFNDKANIQA
-179 INSNG
+179 IDSNG
-184 KDITSLIA
+184 KDITSLIN
-192 VEGQVDVNKVG
+192 VEGKVDVNKVG

-311 LNSLKGLEYSFGDYI
+311 LNSLKELEYSFGDYI

-494 SRTGTNNATAGTL
+494 SRTGTNSSTTAGNL
-507 SRNIITVKGFAY
+507 SKNIITVKGFAY

-551 ITDKYFQIKLYSKT
+551 IADKYFQIKLYSKT

-606 DSKLLIASNIQNF
+606 DSKLLIAGTIEKF
-619 DGNPNTG
+619 DGTSNNG

-640 NTGMKYLTNTPPT
+640 NTGMKYLTNTPPI

-661 VVTAGKE
+661 VVTAGQE

-694 YNPNRL
+694 YNPNKL

-736 KIKSADGSNGV
+736 KIKSADGSKDV

-757 RLLIKDQTENKL
+757 RLLIKNQTENKL
-769 DESKP
+769 NESKP

-802 SHSQITA
+802 QSNQIAA
-809 LNGYRYNVGD
+809 LNGYRYNEGD
-819 YIELWSPNYSKSI
+819 YIELWSPDYSKSI

-845 EDYKDGVKKEDFI
+845 EDYKDGVQTEDFI

-863 RLDKNVLFA
+863 KIDKNVLIA

-887 IKRGQNFNP
+887 IKRGDKFEP
-896 LDFIEKIEDD
+896 LNFIEKIEDD

-924 ESVGKYEVAYKIS
+924 KNVGKYEVTYKIS
-937 DSWGRVTEE
+937 DSWGRTTEKTISISVT
-946 KIKIQVIEKNDLEK
+946 EKNDLEK

-1026 GYNAQIDKEAL
+1026 RYNEQIDKEAL

-1059 KIRITGLSSKGSEYE
+1059 KIRISGLSSKGSEYE
-1074 EGFENEDKMVNT
+1074 AGFENEDKMVNT
-1086 RFKVTKNGLEAIY
+1086 RFKVKENGLEPIY
-1099 NEAPKFV
+1099 NKAPEFH
-1106 GIDDKIIM
+1106 GLEEKIIM
-1114 KNESFEPLKDISVTD
+1114 KGEAFDKLDGVSVTD
-1129 DHDKTIPNEKIE
+1129 DHDE
-1141 IIGTIDTSRAGYQ
+1141 TIDKNKIVVTGTVNTNRAGHYI
-1154 TLTYK
+1154 LTYK

-1164 GRSTEK
+1164 GRVTEK

-1184 IILKNSSSQDA
+1184 IILKNSSNDDA

-1200 DFSKMRF
+1200 DFNTMRF
-1207 TVEIID
+1207 KVSEIKEG
-1213 SNTVLNSENTGKE
+1213 NTQLNTENSERE
-1226 FSLTVYNSS
+1226 FYLAVYNSN
-1235 GQRVETFELNG
+1235 GKFVDDFELKG
-1246 TDVLSEEKFDKLKKI
+1246 TDVLNEEVFNKLKQI

-1266 SQISLWAKTSNNL
+1266 SQISLWSKTSNKL
-1279 RVEGTLIKPDDVTI
+1279 RIEGEIIKPSNINENYNT
-1293 DYSHGISNAEY
+1293 GIQNPEY

-1315 GMKVV
+1315 GIKVV
-1320 YNKAPV
+1320 YNNKPV
-1326 ITLPQDTNPN
+1326 ITLPEDTEPN

-1344 DYRTELLKGVTVSDP
+1344 DYRTELLKRVTVSDTDD
-1359 NEFDNGINNDSIE
+1359 FDSGINNDSIE
-1372 IKLKKVKNNAENSTP
+1372 IKFKKITNAENSTP

-1399 DSTTNTTTES
+1399 DSTTNTIAES
-1409 SSNNRTSS
+1409 SS

-1422 SNGTNESIDLENS
+1422 SDGTNESTDLENS
-1435 GQGSESEGSGGD
+1435 GQGSESEGSSGN

-1479 PPESNPGNSTEN
+1479 RPENNVGDSAGSSNSGGTNGNETEF
-1491 ITEQFIT
+1491 IELKDLTE
-1498 LENLTALGQYDV
+1498 LGSYDV
-1510 YYTIADSWGKKT
+1510 YYTATDSWGRKSETKK
-1522 QIIRR
+1522 RR
-1527 IVLESSI
+1527 ISLKTSIDRNIISFPGHQNGLDYEVFKLKLNSSKMSFDI
-1534 SRNGI
+1534 IDRVDKQIHGH
-1539 VFQGNVYGQGHTVG
+1539 GNMNF
-1553 DAFTLKFNINT
+1553 FTIRLFNKDGTNKKAEVILQAQDKGTSN
-1564 KKLEVTNGDPNVIF
+1564 KLNKLE
-1578 RYGNDNA
+1578 
-1585 VYYKIYIYNNNGQL
+1585 
-1599 KTTQPIQLRGNEKFD
+1599 E
-1614 SNSTQQ
+1614 SN
-1620 LNQISFDYGDY
+1620 LFEYGDY
-1631 IKLEPEHAIRIKI
+1631 ITIDAYQTGRVKI
-1644 TGPVRNQLE
+1644 FGPVREQYE
-1653 DYTDGGNYED
+1653 DYTDGVQFAD
-1663 DFKKTRFY
+1663 DLRFTRFY

-1677 KSQLEPKEINE
+1677 KSEFVPEAMGENE
-1688 NQSIIE
+1688 SLIE
-1694 FTGTLGGKPFKMVF
+1694 FIGTNGGTPFKMKF
-1708 DHETKQITYP
+1708 NHETKEITYP
-1718 NTTTQYY
+1718 STTEFY
-1725 NYDID
+1725 NYGNNNRNN
-1730 KQIALK
+1730 AF
-1736 VYVKK
+1736 K
-1741 VSEQNERVAVNIQ
+1741 VSIKKSSENTVHYYISRGNETGVNNGIKTLFN
-1754 GRTVGVPQALK
+1754 GRFT
-1765 NIFSNSLF
+1765 
-1773 EDGDYIRFE
+1773 DGDYINFE
-1782 YTNIPNGGGIS
+1782 YLDIPEDFKGIRVNGNISP
-1793 VSGKLKSD
+1793 
-1801 YKYENKIISNEDIQ
+1801 ENKNYTEKLTSKADIK
-1815 NIRFYLRSNND
+1815 NVRFYLRAND
-1826 SKYLEPVYNNPPEF
+1826 TQKYLDPVYNYGPVF
-1840 KTIIGSEQVDGLKDI
+1840 QGVDDI
-1855 DIYEDDVNTFNP
+1855 DIDEEQARTFDPRTSVKVTDDHDTTAPTFTVNP
-1867 MADVIVVDDND
+1867 
-1878 TNKNEDD
+1878 
-1885 YQVTNP
+1885 
-1891 IKDGITTT
+1891 TT
-1899 LSGIG
+1899 SPQNGVG
-1904 KYVYTYTATDSWGKR
+1904 KYVYTYRSTDSWGR
-1919 TTATR
+1919 ETVVTR

-1977 SNENDGNL
+1977 SNDSNGNL

-1991 RVGSNLEQGDGLG
+1991 RVGSNLEQGDTLG
-2004 TENPPSEGNGSESQ
+2004 TENHPSEGDDSEN
-2018 EPPSSGDSNGDN
+2018 ETPPSNGDSSEEN
-2030 QETEDTPSEDDSN
+2030 DSETEGTPNEDDSN

-2049 QKPAFEIV
+2049 QTKQKPAFEIV

-2084 FKIRIY
+2084 FKIIIY
-2090 DGSGQVRTT
+2090 DESRRERKT

-2113 DELNEVNFNYG
+2113 DELNEVDFSYG

-2129 WSADTKSLRITGEVT
+2129 WSADTKSLRITG
-2144 KNIKEEN
+2144 NINKDIQKENETE
-2151 QSKKVSFESVNYEEG
+2151 QTQFESVNYEDG
-2166 TDDQDYLN
+2166 TDKQDYFN
-2174 NVAFKTAEAGLT
+2174 NVAFKTAESGLT

-2194 INIQNLVNKNELN
+2194 IKISSLIDENKLNL
-2207 ILFGEEVNLL
+2207 LFGEDVNLL
-2217 NGVTVSDDRDNLSP
+2217 NGVTVSDDRDTLNTDD
-2231 NIIEI
+2231 IEI
-2236 IGKDLVDKNQIG
+2236 TGEELVNKNEIG

-2254 KLTDTWGRSTSKDIT
+2254 KLTDTWGRSTSKDVT
-2269 VNVISNMKNNEI
+2269 VNVISNMTNNEI
-2281 EVYGETIN
+2281 EVYGEN
-2289 NQSEHKFTLKF
+2289 SQGQSEHKFTLKF

-2325 ISENSKEGINDGDS
+2325 ISENSKEGVNEGDS
-2339 STTEP
+2339 STTEQ
-2344 PTTPTEPSEPVEPS
+2344 PTTPIEPSEPIEPS

-2367 ESNTPEG
+2367 ESNPPEG
-2374 GGNSGNEEN
+2374 GENSGDQED
-2383 TVQPPSVPEGGGDS
+2383 TVEPPSNPEGGGDS

-2454 SVNPS
+2454 SVNSS

-2483 QFSNV
+2483 QFNNV
-2488 KFKVSNKGFELLKYR
+2488 KFKITNKGFELLKYR

-2511 NLSVTRGNSKELLNG
+2511 NLSVTRGNSEELLNG
-2526 INLKYRDNN
+2526 IYLRYKDNS
-2535 QIENL
+2535 QVESL
-2540 SNVDI
+2540 SNVNI
-2545 KVNNVDPLKTGEYNA
+2545 KVNNVDELKTGEYNA

-2566 VWGRTIKQTRRVT
+2566 VWGRTIKQTRKVT

-2593 KDSGSN
+2593 KDSSNN

-2629 LIKLTLYDESGRTKK
+2629 LIKLTLYDENGRTKK
-2644 SIEVTKENLNSIKNE
+2644 SIEVTKDNLNSIENE

-2681 IINGDIQDKKEDYS
+2681 IIKGDIQDKKEDYS

-2713 ENQGL
+2713 ENHGV

-2728 TIDGELTLFKDE
+2728 TIGGELTLFKDE
-2740 SPDLYEGVKAN
+2740 SPDLYKGVTAK

-2761 ESDIV
+2761 ASDIV

-2794 KTRQIVVKSSLL
+2794 ETRQIVVKSSLL

-2840 SNGANNDGEENNES
+2840 SNGPGSDGEENNES

-2944 SVTPDSSEESGS
+2944 SVTPDSSEENGP

-2971 PGGNESSDGTV
+2971 PGGNESSDGDV

-2996 NTQGPGNSENTDNS
+2996 NTQEPGNGDNTDS
-3010 QGGDESTDTIN
+3010 SPDGDGTTVTTK
-3021 PGIGTV
+3021 PGVGTV
-3027 NPNTPI
+3027 NPNKPI
-3033 NGVEF
+3033 DGVEF
-3038 EFKLFDENGKLKKE
+3038 EFKLFDENGNVKKE
-3052 LSIKTEDLTN
+3052 LSITTKDMISKSSIN
-3062 RSNITSKLNDFN
+3062 SKLDNFN
-3074 NTKFDFGDYISIY
+3074 ETEFVFGDYISIY
-3087 AKENANNVRI
+3087 AKQDTNNVRI

-3110 YSTGISDPNYMYNV
+3110 YSTGISNPNYMYNV

-3139 APTIKILEPQ
+3139 APTIKVQNPNEV
-3149 KEIDVYCGDDIDYG
+3149 IDVYCGDDIDYG
-3163 DGTEIS
+3163 YGAEIS

-3181 TLSEDDKKEMGKIG
+3181 TLSKDDKNAMAKIG
-3195 KHKVTLILTD
+3195 QHTVTLILTD
-3205 SWGRSVSVQRTYNV
+3205 SWGRSVSVQRTYNI

-3239 YEVFKLKF
+3239 YDVFKLKF

-3264 HVHEDKLFF
+3264 HVHNDKLFF
-3273 RITVYNGKENTIKQ
+3273 RITVYNGEDKTIKQ
-3287 RVELQARDH
+3287 KVELKAREH
-3296 GTDSKLNVLND
+3296 GTDNKLNVLDN
-3307 LNFEYDDYIT
+3307 LEFKYGDYIN
-3317 IYAYQTGRVKIE
+3317 IYAYQTKRVKIS
-3329 GPVRD
+3329 GPVRN
-3334 QLEDYSDGVQL
+3334 QLEDYSDGVDL
-3345 GDDLKFT
+3345 ADDLAST
-3352 RFYITEAGLKSE
+3352 YFYITEAGLKSE
-3364 FVPETLASNESLIE
+3364 FNPEVLGENESLIE

-3385 TPFKIKFNHTNRS
+3385 TPFKIKFNHTNKT
-3398 VSFPDTTEFYNYDAN
+3398 VSFPETTEFYNYTEGKN
-3413 NIDVFRVKYYNARTN
+3413 HDVFRVKYYDASANGGSGA
-3428 TLTNY
+3428 LSIY
-3433 NSQGRQSTVNEQL
+3433 NSQN
-3446 RNQLQNGF
+3446 
-3454 NDNDYLAFEYLK
+3454 NDNSVNRELKTKLTNERFDTGDYIAFEYLD
-3466 IPDSYYGLRLTGSV
+3466 IPDSYYGLRLTGKV
-3480 NIGDSADE
+3480 EIGEDADE
-3488 DLKKEDYSDG
+3488 DLKNEDYSDG
-3498 IQNKRNLTEVRFYL
+3498 IQNKKNLTEVRFYL
-3512 NKDGQQGIFPV
+3512 NKDGHPGIFPV
-3523 RVPAATITG
+3523 RVKAATITG
-3532 ADDIDVLQGT
+3532 AEDIDVLQNT
-3542 PFNLMT
+3542 RFNLK
-3548 DVIAT
+3548 DHVKAT
-3553 DTNGTVLTNS
+3553 DSDGEVLTGS
-3563 ITVTGDSTLARS
+3563 MTVTGDNTLARS
-3575 VNNRWDL
+3575 VNDNWDL

-3588 LYYAKYEVQN
+3588 LYYAKYEVVN
-3598 SEGIKTTVYR
+3598 KEGIKTTVYR

-3620 RDTNQ
+3620 KDSDEE
-3625 TITMEQGAYL
+3625 IVMEQGAYP

-3648 LAQDPEAL
+3648 LAQDPEAI
-3656 GSDAAEINKNLT
+3656 SADADEINQKLT
-3668 DSIDVDV
+3668 DKIDVDV
-3675 SKIEIE
+3675 SNIDIET
-3681 KPGTYPIKYSVIN
+3681 PGNYNITYSVIN
-3694 AYGKKSELETTVSVV
+3694 DYGKESKLEANVSVV

-3727 LLNTDDTTNTQDPF
+3727 LLNTDDTINTQDPF

-3758 SIESFNKE
+3758 SIESFTKE
-3766 DNSGNLDIVD
+3766 DSSGELNIVNPSD
-3776 PKTVENWD
+3776 VTNWD

-3798 IFVKSGFKDEA
+3798 IFVKSGFKDET
-3809 SNPGAGGDSNPGS
+3809 NTPDTGEDSNPGS

-3827 PGAGD
+3827 PD
-3832 TDSGNGSTPG
+3832 NSTPG

-3887 STSRTA
+3887 TTSRTA
-3893 NDVLNGRKV
+3893 NDVLNERNV
-3902 TWLVPNA
+3902 TWLVPNE
-3909 TEETFMGTLP
+3909 TTKTFMGTLP
-3919 RAENLETPSEGKL
+3919 RASSLQTPSEGKL